1 MCSLGLPTQGAN
13 PMHVE
18 AIVRRILV
26 PARDQIHAYRRTAML
41 VAVGAIIQAGRLTVA
56 AMGRNVRGRTAPKHS
71 IKRID
76 RLLSNGRLHRE
87 RTLIFSVMA
96 RWILRDQTRPVV
108 LVDWTMVTGRFRALY
123 AAVPI
128 GGRAVTI
135 YLEVHHEKKLGNAR
149 VQTKFLQRLGEIL
162 PPGCRPI
169 IVSDAGFHGPFFRDV
184 VALGWDFVGRLRGTA
199 KARPLAGGA
208 PISKEEFYARATVF
222 PQDLGAFQLYIHSK
236 SVPARLVLIR
246 KPKKPGRKLPPPT
259 SKEEIEYRRT
269 AKDPL
274 LVATSLTEP
283 DAPTIIGIYATRMQI
298 EETFRDAKNFR
309 FGWCLRHVVSRSGKR
324 LSSLL
329 LLTALATLA
338 VVLVGF
344 AAESLGKHRGYQAN
358 TTRSRVLS
366 FFVLGQAFIKRSD
379 HRVLR
384 PPVLRAVVGLF
395 RLTICSLNFVGNP
408 T

>member
-1 MCSLGLPTQGAN
+1 
-13 PMHVE
+13 MHVE
-18 AIVRRILV
+18 AIVRRILR
-26 PARDQIHAYRRTAML
+26 PARDQVHAYRLEAML
-41 VAVGAIIQAGRLTVA
+41 VAVAAIVRAGRLTVA
-56 AMGRNVRGRTAPKHS
+56 AVGRSVPGRTAPKHS

-76 RLLSNGRLHRE
+76 RLLSNVRAHAE
-87 RTLIFSVMA
+87 RTLIFSMMA
-96 RWILRDQTRPVV
+96 RWILQDQVRPLV
-108 LVDWTMVTGRFRALY
+108 LVDWTMVTGRFHALY

-135 YLEVHHEKKLGNAR
+135 YLEVHREKKLGNAR
-149 VQTKFLQRLGEIL
+149 VQTKFLQRLNEIL

-184 VALGWDFVGRLRGTA
+184 LALGWDFVGRLRGTA
-199 KARPLAGGA
+199 KARPLAGGP
-208 PISKEEFYARATVF
+208 PISKAEFYARATVS
-222 PQDLGAFQLYIHSK
+222 PQDLGLFQLYTHAK
-236 SVPARLVLIR
+236 SLPARLVLIC
-246 KPKKPGRKLPPPT
+246 KPKKPQRKLPPPT

-274 LVATSLTEP
+274 LIATSLTEP
-283 DAPTIIGIYATRMQI
+283 TAASIIDIYATRMQI

-309 FGWCLRHVVSRSGKR
+309 FGWCLRHVVSRSGQR

-344 AAESLGKHRGYQAN
+344 AAESLGRHRAYQAN
-358 TTRSRVLS
+358 TARSRVLS

-384 PPVLRAVVGLF
+384 PPVFRAVVGLF
-395 RLTICSLNFVGNP
+395 RLTIYSLSFVGRP

>member
-1 MCSLGLPTQGAN
+1 
-13 PMHVE
+13 MHVE
-18 AIVRRILV
+18 TIVRRILAQ
-26 PARDQIHAYRRTAML
+26 ARDQIHAYRLKAML
-41 VAVGAIIQAGRLTVA
+41 VAVAAIVRAGRLTVA
-56 AMGRNVRGRTAPKHS
+56 ALGRSVHGRTDPKHS

-76 RLLSNGRLHRE
+76 RLLSNVRLHRE
-87 RTLIFSVMA
+87 RALVFSAMA
-96 RWILRDQTRPVV
+96 RWTLRDQTRPLV

-135 YLEVHHEKKLGNAR
+135 YLEVHHEKKLGNTR
-149 VQTKFLQRLGEIL
+149 VQTKFLQRLSEL
-162 PPGCRPI
+162 LAPGCRPI

-208 PISKEEFYARATVF
+208 PISKEEFYARATAS
-222 PQDLGAFQLYIHSK
+222 PQDLGAFQLYTHSK

-283 DAPTIIGIYATRMQI
+283 DAATIIDIYATRMQI

-344 AAESLGKHRGYQAN
+344 AAEKLGKHRAYQAN
-358 TTRSRVLS
+358 TARSRVLS

-384 PPVLRAVVGLF
+384 PPVFRAVVGLF
-395 RLTICSLNFVGNP
+395 RLTIYSLNFVGRP